1 MRKKAFRS
9 LTILTV
15 LAVALSVTAWAM
27 SSMQQQS
34 RNQQPQNA
42 NSTRRKTLREVA
54 QERDAEVI
62 AHPHS
67 ETEISDLHY
76 LAKSSRAIVLGRITR
91 VEPSFTESGEFIR
104 TFYTLDVQR
113 VLKDTTWD
121 GPWQH
126 LDAGVPPAPLITPLR
141 FVRDGGVVEVNGH
154 KASLKVKG
162 YELLKEGKDYIF
174 FLHWSSFSKVYAL
187 AGGISGVVQVEDNLR
202 VKPLASAEKV
212 KLKHDGASLET
223 FIGDILKEQ

>member
-1 MRKKAFRS
+1 MRKKALRS
-9 LTILTV
+9 LTILTI

-27 SSMQQQS
+27 SSMRQQS
-34 RNQQPQNA
+34 RNQQPQDA
-42 NSTRRKTLREVA
+42 NGTRRKTLREVA

-67 ETEISDLHY
+67 ETEISDLHD

-91 VEPSFTESGEFIR
+91 VEPSFTPSGEFIQ
-104 TFYTLDVQR
+104 TFYTLDIQR

-121 GPWQH
+121 GPGPLLEGWI
-126 LDAGVPPAPLITPLR
+126 PPAPLTTPLR

-154 KASLKVKG
+154 KASWKVKG

-174 FLHWSSFSKVYAL
+174 FLYWSPYSKAYVL
-187 AGGISGVVQVEDNLR
+187 AGGISGVVQVDDNLR
-202 VKPLASAEKV
+202 VTPLASAEKV
-212 KLKHDGASLET
+212 KLKHGGASLET

>member
-1 MRKKAFRS
+1 MRRKALRS
-9 LTILTV
+9 ITILTF
-15 LAVALSVTAWAM
+15 LAIALSVTAWAM
-27 SSMQQQS
+27 SSMHQQP
-34 RNQQPQNA
+34 RNQQSQDA

-76 LAKSSRAIVLGRITR
+76 LAKSSRAIVVGRITK
-91 VEPSFTESGEFIR
+91 VEPSFTEDGEFIR

-121 GPWQH
+121 GPWRL
-126 LDAGVPPAPLITPLR
+126 LDSGIPPAPLATPLR

-174 FLHWSSFSKVYAL
+174 FLHWSSFGKVYVL
-187 AGGISGVVQVEDNLR
+187 AGGISGVVQVDDNLR

-212 KLKHDGASLET
+212 RLKHGGASLET